1 MESFLNQDVKS
12 QWNKGEFLDMATEKL
27 YYQNQYI
34 RSFTASLQKSE
45 KDEQG
50 RFYAVLDQTAFYPTG
65 GGQPY
70 DAGTINNVKVIDVE
84 EVVGEIRHYIEKPMV
99 EKNECVCEIDWDR
112 RFDHMQQHSGQ
123 HILSAA
129 FDHLFGYKTVSF
141 HLGKEIC
148 TIDIET
154 TNLTEEEALQAEKI
168 ANSIILDNRPIEA
181 KWVTENELESYSLR
195 KELSVSEN
203 IRLVI
208 IPDFDYNGCGGTH
221 PKSTGEVSSIKILH
235 WEKQKKNIR
244 VYFVCGNR
252 VIQQFHEKHKIIQ
265 GLMTILSAPQEKLV
279 EAANRVLENSK
290 ELDKT
295 IAELKMKLLE
305 LEANQ
310 LINGAKE
317 FNKHKLVKVIFTN
330 RSMAELQQLGKTIVA
345 NTDNIVVLLINEQDN
360 KIQLVCARS
369 KDVKINMNN
378 AIKQILPMINGKG
391 GGSDSVAQGGGDQTM
406 ASEELMNE
414 LCKAISENE

>member
-1 MESFLNQDVKS
+1 
-12 QWNKGEFLDMATEKL
+12 MATEKIF
-27 YYQNQYI
+27 YQNPYI

-50 RFYAVLDQTAFYPTG
+50 RFYVVLDETAFYPTG
-65 GGQPY
+65 GGQPH
-70 DAGTINNVKVIDVE
+70 DIGKINDVKVIEVE
-84 EVVGEIRHYIEKPMV
+84 EVDGEIRHYVEKPLEV
-99 EKNECVCEIDWDR
+99 QNECVCEIDWER

-154 TNLTEEEALQAEKI
+154 ASLSEDEALQTEQL

-181 KWVTENELESYSLR
+181 KWVSEGELENYSLR

-221 PKSTGEVSSIKILH
+221 PKATGEVCTVKILH

-252 VIQQFHEKHKIIQ
+252 VLEQLHEKHRVIQ
-265 GLMTILSAPQEKLV
+265 SLMTILSAPQGKL
-279 EAANRVLENSK
+279 EDAASRVLHNTK
-290 ELDKT
+290 EFEKT
-295 IAELKMKLLE
+295 IDDLKMKLLE
-305 LEANQ
+305 FEANQ
-310 LINGAKE
+310 FINEAQE
-317 FNKHKLVKVIFTN
+317 FNNYKIVKEIFTN
-330 RSMAELQQLGKTIVA
+330 RSMAELQQMGKAMVA
-345 NTDNIVVLLINEQDN
+345 GTDNLIVLLINEQDH
-360 KIQLVCARS
+360 KVQLVCARS
-369 KDVKINMNN
+369 KDVNINMNN
-378 AIKQILPMINGKG
+378 AIKQVLPKINGKG
-391 GGSDSVAQGGGDQTM
+391 GGSDSVAQGGGDQTIT
-406 ASEELMNE
+406 SEELMNE
-414 LCKAISENE
+414 LLKSINQHHD

>member
-1 MESFLNQDVKS
+1 
-12 QWNKGEFLDMATEKL
+12 MATEKIF
-27 YYQNQYI
+27 YQNPYI

-50 RFYAVLDQTAFYPTG
+50 RFYVVLDQTAFYPTG
-65 GGQPY
+65 GGQPH
-70 DAGTINNVKVIDVE
+70 DIGKINDVKVIEVE
-84 EVVGEIRHYIEKPMV
+84 EVDGEIRHYVEKPLEV
-99 EKNECVCEIDWDR
+99 QNECVCEIDWER

-154 TNLTEEEALQAEKI
+154 ASLSEDEALQTEQL

-181 KWVTENELESYSLR
+181 KWVSEGELENYSLR

-221 PKSTGEVSSIKILH
+221 PKATGEVCTVKILH

-252 VIQQFHEKHKIIQ
+252 VLEQLHEKHRVIQ
-265 GLMTILSAPQEKLV
+265 SLMTILSAPQGKL
-279 EAANRVLENSK
+279 EDAASRVLHNTK
-290 ELDKT
+290 EFEKT
-295 IAELKMKLLE
+295 IDDLKMKLLE
-305 LEANQ
+305 FEANQ
-310 LINGAKE
+310 FINEAQE
-317 FNKHKLVKVIFTN
+317 FNNYKIVKEIFTN
-330 RSMAELQQLGKTIVA
+330 RSMAELQQMGKAMVA
-345 NTDNIVVLLINEQDN
+345 GTDNLIVLLINEQDH
-360 KIQLVCARS
+360 KVQLVCARS
-369 KDVKINMNN
+369 KDVNINMNN
-378 AIKQILPMINGKG
+378 AIKQVLPKINGKG
-391 GGSDSVAQGGGDQTM
+391 GGSDSVAQGGGDQTIT
-406 ASEELMNE
+406 SEELMNE
-414 LCKAISENE
+414 LLKSINQHHD